1 MFINDSLQFEPGG
14 VRVNSEYRSH
24 PPTGIRRSIALFK
37 AFRLERSDPAA
48 FYQIQAADTMTQIER
63 DLSFEGASVLD
74 VGGGPGFFSKAM
86 QERGASVVLVEP
98 EAGEQPPE
106 KFSDPHAVLTEDE
119 AHRKATWPGK
129 MVPNQTVAGDGH
141 VLPFASDTFDVVFS
155 SNVLEHVA
163 DPERFIKE
171 SIRVTKPGGIVYVSY
186 TVWLSPY
193 GGHETSPWHFI
204 GGHFARRRFEK
215 KNGKSPEN
223 VFGES
228 MFACYVRPVLK
239 IVERLPAIEVVRMEP
254 RYYPSWMRWVVKVPL
269 LNEVLT
275 HNLALTLRVTA

>member
-1 MFINDSLQFEPGG
+1 MSVDKFLLLEPG
-14 VRVNSEYRSH
+14 VALVVAENTCQS
-24 PPTGIRRSIALFK
+24 PTGIRRSIALLK
-37 AFRLERSDPAA
+37 AFRLEQSDPAA
-48 FYQIQAADTMTQIER
+48 FYQIQAEDTMMQIER
-63 DLSFEGASVLD
+63 DLSFEGACVLD

-98 EAGEQPPE
+98 GAGEQPPE
-106 KFSDPHAVLTEDE
+106 KFSDPHAALTEDE
-119 AHRKATWPGK
+119 AHRKGTWPGK
-129 MVPNQTVAGDGH
+129 MVPNHTVAGDGY
-141 VLPFASDTFDVVFS
+141 VLPFASETFDVVFS

-171 SIRVTKPGGIVYVSY
+171 SIRVTKPGGIVYISY
-186 TVWLSPY
+186 TVWLSPN

-215 KNGKSPEN
+215 KNGKSPKN

-239 IVERLPAIEVVRMEP
+239 IVERLPTVEVVRAEP
-254 RYYPSWMRWVVKVPL
+254 RHYPSWMRWVVKVPL

-275 HNLALTLRVTA
+275 QNLALTLRVTA